1 MVLRLFNTATRTKEA
16 LVAADG
22 RVRMYVCGPTPYHY
36 SHLGHAKA
44 YVAAD
49 VMRRYLEYHE
59 IETQFVLNF
68 TDVDDAITIRAA
80 KEGVSPDELAQR
92 YIDAFLEDMDRLK
105 VRRADTY
112 PRVTE
117 HIEDI
122 LAVVQDLVASRAAY
136 VVDGDVYL
144 RVGEKD
150 YGRISGQS
158 PGDVVVEQ
166 IQAGG
171 GREGPLDFALWKRS
185 KEGEPAWESPWG
197 AGRPGWHVECY
208 TMSTKYLGRGFELH
222 GGGRDLIFPHHE
234 SEELIAAAHGKGPF
248 ARQWFHNAFMTIED
262 ERMAKS
268 LGNFVTIRDVLK
280 DVDWEV
286 LRYFVLKTHYRENST
301 YTEAALREAEAE
313 HKEIRRAIVRLR
325 TDSESDREGRN
336 ADLEAELDRMRERF
350 EDAMDDDFDTTR
362 ATETVL
368 AMAREV
374 NATDPLPAAT
384 ADAVFTQFC
393 ELCSVLGLCE
403 EEFED

>member
-1 MVLRLFNTATRTKEA
+1 MALQLFNTATRTKEG
-16 LVAADG
+16 LSPTDG

-36 SHLGHAKA
+36 PHLGHAKA

-49 VMRRYLEYHE
+49 VIRRYLEYQE
-59 IETQFVLNF
+59 FETQLVVNF
-68 TDVDDAITIRAA
+68 TDVEDAITIRAER
-80 KEGVSPDELAQR
+80 EGVSPDVLAQQ

-105 VRRADTY
+105 VRRADVY

-122 LAVVQDLVASRAAY
+122 QEVVQDLVESGAAY

-144 RVGEKD
+144 RAGEED
-150 YGRISGQS
+150 YGGLSGQA
-158 PGDVVVEQ
+158 PGEVVVEQ
-166 IQAGG
+166 IQGGG

-185 KEGEPAWESPWG
+185 REGEPAWESPWG
-197 AGRPGWHVECY
+197 PGRPGWHVECY
-208 TMSTKYLGRGFELH
+208 TMSTKYLGRDFDLH

-234 SEELIAAAHGKGPF
+234 SEDLIATAHGKGPF

-268 LGNFVTIRDVLK
+268 LGNFVTIREVLQ

-286 LRYFVLKTHYRENST
+286 LRFFVLKTHYRENTT
-301 YTEAALREAEAE
+301 YTEAALREAEKE
-313 HKEIRRAIVRLR
+313 HAEIRSAIVRLR
-325 TDSESDREGRN
+325 TGSESDRSGRDE
-336 ADLEAELDRMRERF
+336 ALEAAAARMQERF
-350 EDAMDDDFDTTR
+350 EEAMDDDFDTKR
-362 ATETVL
+362 ATEIVL

-374 NATDPLPAAT
+374 NAADTPPSAT
-384 ADAVFTQFC
+384 GDAVFTQFC
-393 ELCSVLGLCE
+393 EVCSVLGLCE